1 MSQRRW
7 ARYLTLCLCLVGL
20 PLLAQAA
27 GAPED
32 AGHPES
38 VGLQVR
44 ILADRLAAGYDK
56 RPGGGRYDR
65 WAVVPFGELGDEVQK
80 HQLGQVVAAELQHS
94 LQTDHGFF
102 CIERLRLAS
111 VVKELA
117 LAQAGLVDDS
127 KAHQVGTMA
136 GADALVT
143 GTIGQLGDQY
153 VVNARAVSVADGTVL
168 ASARVNIAASGLI
181 TLASDSVVLRT
192 RSDAVFRSMLVPGWG
207 QMYNHQP
214 DKGTFLM
221 AAAVALAA
229 VGVTFAVLGETTE
242 RSYNTVTPSNPGPC
256 KGQGAELFP
265 TCVQNLR
272 STAQSRYLVA
282 DGFFAGL
289 GVLYIYNIID
299 AAASGGPRP
308 SAEGTQV
315 TRLQLGVSAD
325 GVSVRGGF

>member
-1 MSQRRW
+1 MLELGRDD
-7 ARYLTLCLCLVGL
+7 LPELVLLDLVSEL
-20 PLLAQAA
+20 PERHHGPAIVSPAA
-27 GAPED
+27 G
-32 AGHPES
+32 S
-38 VGLQVR
+38 L
-44 ILADRLAAGYDK
+44 
-56 RPGGGRYDR
+56 
-65 WAVVPFGELGDEVQK
+65 
-80 HQLGQVVAAELQHS
+80 VVARGETIRENPHLEADGLRVTRVFWCASS
-94 LQTDHGFF
+94 LREQ
-102 CIERLRLAS
+102 R
-111 VVKELA
+111 
-117 LAQAGLVDDS
+117 